1 MKVIKVN
8 MKAQTLGFE
17 LKEKLYRVEDLL
29 KQEPDSTVLLAVHVL
44 MNDII
49 ALKETHRS
57 YKRKYGSVMNEVE
70 ENRITQLTRRFKKA
84 NRDSMRLFEYND

>member
-49 ALKETHRS
+49 TLKDTHRV
-57 YKRKYGSVMNEVE
+57 YKRKYGSVMSEVE

>member
-17 LKEKLYRVEDLL
+17 LKEKLYRVEELL

-49 ALKETHRS
+49 ALKDTHRV
-57 YKRKYGSVMNEVE
+57 YRRKYGSVMTEVE